1 MGRPTAARAARDR
14 DPADAGQVGAH
25 GVEVVEVHGQRVVDL
40 LADLEGRGGG
50 DRLNLVALSR
60 TLIYAWEASF
70 FQSLPPHSQQIIL
83 ALRLS
88 VVQAAATHGYS
99 RPAYYLVAS
108 SFAQLGTRGL
118 LDERRG
124 RRGPLKLSPEIL
136 AFIAAEEPG
145 LSGAAVAESILRR
158 FGISLHRRTI
168 ERARRR

>member
-1 MGRPTAARAARDR
+1 MIDTAARLRALQAAGLLHPN
-14 DPADAGQVGAH
+14 PASVTAPLFDGRNRFFLAADKVQVKYEMLRAH
-25 GVEVVEVHGQRVVDL
+25 FVD
-40 LADLEGRGGG
+40 G
-50 DRLNLVALSR
+50 
-60 TLIYAWEASF
+60 
-70 FQSLPPHSQQIIL
+70 
-83 ALRLS
+83 LS
-88 VVQAAATHGYS
+88 VVQAAVTHGYS